1 MAHSAARA
9 RSQERLA
16 RKPSMIR
23 VFGHYISRI
32 FIGLGA
38 VEFVVLWLSL
48 LAGYYI
54 RIEARLE
61 ALLVPFGVISALA
74 LGYAG
79 VTVLAMI
86 AVGLYQ
92 RGLPWGAGFVLRILL
107 AFAMSFTATVL
118 LFYAVPHVEL
128 GRGVVGLAFL
138 FSLVGVLSVRSLFL
152 RFAGSDVFH
161 HRVLV
166 LGAGHHAAAIRD
178 LEGTDQLFQVVG
190 FVNLGEPEE
199 IISRERQVELSS
211 DLVELM
217 VARDADELVVALDD
231 RRKRLP
237 VDAIL
242 DCKMS
247 GMQVMDLVSFFEKE
261 ASLVNLDVLQPSWL
275 IFSPGFQRRPLVDAG
290 KRALDLVGATVML
303 ILGSPVMVAVALGV
317 WIESHGRGPILFHQT
332 RVGLGERPFR
342 LHKFRSMR
350 ADAEADGVARWA
362 KVGDPR
368 VTRLGRFLRRTRL
381 DELPQLFNVLRGEM
395 SLVGPRP
402 ERPEFVAELSGRLR
416 YYRERHRVK
425 PGLTGWAQL
434 NYQYGSSIDD
444 AKKKLEYDLYYVKTA
459 SLFLDLVI
467 LLETVE
473 IVLWGK
479 GAR

>member
-1 MAHSAARA
+1 
-9 RSQERLA
+9 
-16 RKPSMIR
+16 
-23 VFGHYISRI
+23 
-32 FIGLGA
+32 
-38 VEFVVLWLSL
+38 
-48 LAGYYI
+48 
-54 RIEARLE
+54 
-61 ALLVPFGVISALA
+61 
-74 LGYAG
+74 
-79 VTVLAMI
+79 
-86 AVGLYQ
+86 
-92 RGLPWGAGFVLRILL
+92 
-107 AFAMSFTATVL
+107 
-118 LFYAVPHVEL
+118 
-128 GRGVVGLAFL
+128 
-138 FSLVGVLSVRSLFL
+138 
-152 RFAGSDVFH
+152 
-161 HRVLV
+161 
-166 LGAGHHAAAIRD
+166 
-178 LEGTDQLFQVVG
+178 
-190 FVNLGEPEE
+190 
-199 IISRERQVELSS
+199 
-211 DLVELM
+211 
-217 VARDADELVVALDD
+217 
-231 RRKRLP
+231 
-237 VDAIL
+237 
-242 DCKMS
+242 
-247 GMQVMDLVSFFEKE
+247 MDLVSFFEKE

-303 ILGSPVMVAVALGV
+303 LLGSPVMVAVALGV

-362 KVGDPR
+362 TVGDPR

-444 AKKKLEYDLYYVKTA
+444 AKKKLEYDLYYVKNA